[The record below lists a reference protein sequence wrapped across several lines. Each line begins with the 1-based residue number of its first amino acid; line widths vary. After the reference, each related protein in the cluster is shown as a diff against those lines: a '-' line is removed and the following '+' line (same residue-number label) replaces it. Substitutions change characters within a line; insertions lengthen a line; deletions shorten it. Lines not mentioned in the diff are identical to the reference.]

1 MEKIGMSLYLSCC
14 FIILVLL
21 HFACIGR
28 AQEVENER
36 EFSYNHSS
44 RVGPA
49 HWGRIRPEWRIC
61 NNGTMQSPIDM
72 LHQRVQVLPNL
83 GIIRRDYRPANATL
97 LNRGHDMMLRFEGG
111 AGNMYING
119 TAYLLRQCH
128 WHSPSEH
135 TVNGKRFDMEIHLVH
150 QSATGKIAVI
160 GAFYHLGA
168 NDSFLLRM
176 TPYLRALANTTAIE
190 RPVGMMDPRNI
201 QIGSGTYYR
210 YVGSLTVPPCT
221 QFVDWSIVRSVRS
234 VADSQVNLIRQAVQ
248 DSSDTNA
255 RPLQP
260 INQRTVNL
268 FAPMNNR
275 PQS

>member
-1 MEKIGMSLYLSCC
+1 MASYISFPCF
-14 FIILVLL
+14 FIILILL
-21 HFACIGR
+21 NLAFEGR

-44 RVGPA
+44 HVGPA
-49 HWGRIRPEWRIC
+49 HWGRIRPEWRMC
-61 NNGTMQSPIDM
+61 SNGTMQSPIDM
-72 LHQRVQVLPNL
+72 LHQRVRVVPNL
-83 GIIRRDYRPANATL
+83 GILRRDYRPANATL

-111 AGNMYING
+111 AGNVYVNG
-119 TAYLLRQCH
+119 TPYLLRQCH

-135 TVNGKRFDMEIHLVH
+135 TVNGRRFDMEIHLVH

-176 TPYLRALANTTAIE
+176 TPYLRALANTTTSIGRA
-190 RPVGMMDPRNI
+190 VGMIDPRNI
-201 QIGSGTYYR
+201 EIGSGTYYR

-221 QFVDWSIVRSVRS
+221 QNVDWSIVRNVRT
-234 VADSQVNLIRQAVQ
+234 VAASQVKLIRQAVQ

-255 RPLQP
+255 RPLQA
-260 INQRTVNL
+260 INQRTVTL
-268 FAPMNNR
+268 FQQRAFIPR
-275 PQS
+275 T